1 MRVVVTGKGGQLAS
15 ELQNIMETDKNW
27 SFLSEQELDIT
38 EIDVVMRHFSKT
50 SYDFI
55 INCAAYTNVDK
66 AEDETLSCFD
76 VNEKGVENL
85 LEACKITGAKLI
97 HYSTDYVFDGERKV
111 PYHERDTTNPIGN
124 YGKSKLAGENAI
136 KLSGIKSIIIRT
148 SWVYSN
154 YGHNFVKTMV
164 NLADHR
170 NEIGIVGDQIGSPTN
185 AEDLANVTI
194 QILRNNNYDWLVGE
208 VFHYSNEGSC
218 SWYKF
223 GEEIFKHLK
232 SSVLLNEVSTEDYPT
247 KAERPKYSL
256 LDKSKIKR
264 TFGISIPTWQASL
277 ERMLQKE
284 LKSK

>member
-1 MRVVVTGKGGQLAS
+1 MRVVVVGKGGQLAS

-27 SFLSEQELDIT
+27 FFLSEQELDIT
-38 EIDVVMRHFSKT
+38 NRDVVLRHFSKT

-66 AEDETLSCFD
+66 AEDEAPSCFN
-76 VNEKGVENL
+76 VNQKGVENL

-97 HYSTDYVFDGERKV
+97 HYSTDYVFDGIRKT
-111 PYHERDTTNPIGN
+111 PYNERDKTNPIGN

-136 KLSGIKSIIIRT
+136 KLSGVKSIIIRT

-154 YGHNFVKTMV
+154 YGHNFVKTMI
-164 NLADHR
+164 NLAAHR
-170 NEIGIVGDQIGSPTN
+170 NEISVVGDQIGSPTN
-185 AEDLANVTI
+185 AEDLANATI
-194 QILRNNNYDWLVGE
+194 QILRNNNYKWTVGE
-208 VFHYSNEGSC
+208 AFHYSNQGSC
-218 SWYKF
+218 SWYQFAK
-223 GEEIFKHLK
+223 EVFKHFK
-232 SSVLLNEVSTEDYPT
+232 SNVVINEVSTEEYPT

-277 ERMLQKE
+277 DRMLQKE
-284 LKSK
+284 LINK